1 MVTVLNVR
9 RACIPRRVGLERLVD
24 DVSQFA
30 EIDDLVDPRIDL
42 GSRHAEAKP
51 SQIDVLAAAEIGM
64 KPGPEF
70 ENGADPAGD
79 FNFSAARGQRTGQDL
94 EQGAL
99 AGPIPTDQSEYLA
112 TAKLE
117 RDVSQCPKFLGS
129 DPAREQTRKDI
140 LRLVIDREYLR

>member
-1 MVTVLNVR
+1 M
-9 RACIPRRVGLERLVD
+9 VD

-30 EIDDLVDPRIDL
+30 KIDDLVDPRIDL
-42 GSRHAEAKP
+42 RARHAKAKP
-51 SQIDVLAAAEIGM
+51 AQIDVLAAAEIGM

-70 ENGADPAGD
+70 EDGTDPAGD

-99 AGPIPTDQSEYLA
+99 ARPIPADQPEHLA

-117 RDVSQCPKFLGS
+117 RDVLQCPEFL
-129 DPAREQTRKDI
+129 
-140 LRLVIDREYLR
+140 